1 MNQRIYV
8 MLLLYVIN
16 CIGCLKKYIGQ
27 TFGQLKES
35 LLIYRPHTKQQEQ
48 QQIKIEK
55 LVDIYRKGEVK
66 VFPFKVK

>member
-1 MNQRIYV
+1 

-27 TFGQLKES
+27 TSGQLKDS
-35 LLIYRPHTKQQEQ
+35 LQIYRLHTKQQEQ

-55 LVDIYRKGEVK
+55 LVNIYR
-66 VFPFKVK
+66 